1 MILQNIEIHLI
12 HLDSSES
19 MDELK
24 MNGIVIFPPNI
35 HIKFDINFESFKR
48 FEVEYCIALHF

>member
-24 MNGIVIFPPNI
+24 INGIVIFPT
-35 HIKFDINFESFKR
+35 FT
-48 FEVEYCIALHF
+48 